1 MYLTLHEDERDNSQT
16 TMKYLERLFDTII
29 DRIVLFTDYFIVHK
43 KITLSE
49 TFLFVFNLCWAIW
62 LGLFASEST
71 YNRIWTS
78 GVWSII
84 FSITSLAHFVT
95 FFYSPKLRSFAVS
108 LHAFVWCFLAILAIH
123 SGTTSTAIPS
133 LWMLSMLSV
142 FVAVRLLRENV
153 D

>member
-1 MYLTLHEDERDNSQT
+1 MYMTLHEDERDNS
-16 TMKYLERLFDTII
+16 TMKYLERLFDII
-29 DRIVLFTDYFIVHK
+29 LDRIVIFTDYFIIHK

-49 TFLFVFNLCWAIW
+49 TFLFVFSICWAIW
-62 LGLFASEST
+62 LGLFSAQST
-71 YNRIWTS
+71 YNRVWTS

-84 FSITSLAHFVT
+84 FSVTSLSHFVT
-95 FFYSPKLRSFAVS
+95 FFLTPKARAFTVS
-108 LHAFVWCFLAILAIH
+108 LHAFVWCFLAILAMH

-142 FVAVRLLRENV
+142 FVAVRLFRENA

>member
-1 MYLTLHEDERDNSQT
+1 MYLTLHEDERDNSYT
-16 TMKYLERLFDTII
+16 TMKYLERLFDTLI
-29 DRIVLFTDYFIVHK
+29 DRIVIFTDYFIVHK

-49 TFLFVFNLCWAIW
+49 TFLFVFSICWAIW
-62 LGLFASEST
+62 LALFAAEST

-84 FSITSLAHFVT
+84 FSVTSLAHFAT
-95 FFYSPKLRSFAVS
+95 FFYSPKARAFTVS
-108 LHAFVWCFLAILAIH
+108 LHAFVWCFLAILAMH

-133 LWMLSMLSV
+133 LWMLSMLCV
-142 FVAVRLLRENV
+142 FVAVRLFHENA